1 MLYKATIIGTGS
13 YLPDKVLTNADL
25 EKMVDTSDE
34 WIRTRTGIVER
45 RLAED
50 NVASSDL
57 GVIAANRALENA
69 KLEATAVELIIV
81 ATITSDMPFP
91 ATACYIQERIGA
103 KKAAALDINAA
114 CSGYIYGLEIARQ
127 FIATGTYKTI
137 LVVAAEVMS
146 RIVDWKDRSTCVLF
160 GDGAGAAVLKR
171 ASSKDGKKIL
181 GSYLGTDGSAADLLK
196 IPAGGSRLP
205 ASHETVEQRLHY
217 LKMSGNEVFKFAVKA
232 MEEVVSELLSREGLK
247 AKDIALL
254 IPHQAN
260 LRIIDAVARR
270 LGFSRKKV
278 YINVD
283 RYGNMSSASVAVGLD
298 EVNRHGNLHPGDLAI
313 IATFGSGFTWA
324 ACLIEW

>member
-1 MLYKATIIGTGS
+1 MT
-13 YLPDKVLTNADL
+13 V
-25 EKMVDTSDE
+25 
-34 WIRTRTGIVER
+34 
-45 RLAED
+45 
-50 NVASSDL
+50 
-57 GVIAANRALENA
+57 
-69 KLEATAVELIIV
+69 
-81 ATITSDMPFP
+81 
-91 ATACYIQERIGA
+91 
-103 KKAAALDINAA
+103 
-114 CSGYIYGLEIARQ
+114 
-127 FIATGTYKTI
+127 

-171 ASSKDGKKIL
+171 ASSKDGRKFL
-181 GSYLGTDGSAADLLK
+181 GAYLGTDGSAADLLK

-205 ASHETVEQRLHY
+205 ASHETVEQGLHY

-232 MEEVVSELLSREGLK
+232 MEEVVSELLRREGLK

-270 LGFSRKKV
+270 LGLSRKKV

-298 EVNRHGNLHPGDLAI
+298 EVNRQGNLHPGDLAI
-313 IATFGSGFTWA
+313 MATFGSGFTWA

>member
-1 MLYKATIIGTGS
+1 MLYKPTIIGTGS

-127 FIATGTYKTI
+127 FIATGTYMTV

-171 ASSKDGKKIL
+171 ASSKDGRKFL
-181 GSYLGTDGSAADLLK
+181 GAYLGTDGSAADLLK

-205 ASHETVEQRLHY
+205 ASHETVEQGLHY

-232 MEEVVSELLSREGLK
+232 MEEVVSELLRREGLK

-270 LGFSRKKV
+270 LGLSRKKV

-298 EVNRHGNLHPGDLAI
+298 EVNRQGNLHPGDLAI
-313 IATFGSGFTWA
+313 MATFGSGFTWA